1 MCVERLAELEGELD
15 QMQQRELKDWL
26 VFSGPAVPRLTR
38 AGGGRGEDASRLL
51 HAMVK
56 QLMDFNMDLQ
66 QIAELHREERQI
78 RVRFSTVGAGSDRYL
93 LIRNRTRLRGTGLY
107 IRERLTPMRQRIYS
121 ELMQLKWSN
130 KISTVFTKDGTV
142 FVVVGQRDR
151 PRPVR
156 SDVALERLSR
166 QLADST
172 SGGQRGSPRLREQH
186 SGRPAEA
193 AGHGRESLELAAP
206 VPDPDGDASGA
217 AEHSGSPPDRAPCG
231 AGRSVDREQHLSAGR
246 PAERERRLSA
256 GRPAERERRLSA
268 GRPAE
273 RESGVSAGR
282 PTDGG
287 GTVTGAGPPRRAL
300 TPTSGGWTSAGLAG
314 AGAGF
319 AGVDPA
325 PGLMPSLEDRGGGGG
340 GGGCRV
346 VVAEQSSTPA
356 TMNRPARVAAGVRRR
371 RFGGDIRQYAVH
383 SKCD

>member
-1 MCVERLAELEGELD
+1 
-15 QMQQRELKDWL
+15 
-26 VFSGPAVPRLTR
+26 
-38 AGGGRGEDASRLL
+38 
-51 HAMVK
+51 
-56 QLMDFNMDLQ
+56 
-66 QIAELHREERQI
+66 
-78 RVRFSTVGAGSDRYL
+78 
-93 LIRNRTRLRGTGLY
+93 
-107 IRERLTPMRQRIYS
+107 MRQRIYS

-142 FVVVGQRDR
+142 FVVVGRRDR

-166 QLADST
+166 QLAEST

-217 AEHSGSPPDRAPCG
+217 AEHSGSPPDRAPGG
-231 AGRSVDREQHLSAGR
+231 AGRSADREQ
-246 PAERERRLSA
+246 RLSA
-256 GRPAERERRLSA
+256 GRPAEREQRLSA

-273 RESGVSAGR
+273 RESGVSAVR

-340 GGGCRV
+340 GGGGDAGGGCRV
-346 VVAEQSSTPA
+346 VVAEQSPTPA